1 MSNIIKIAYFQ
12 QDIVWENSG
21 QNLEKID
28 NVLHMIEDG
37 TNLLILPEMFHA
49 GFTMQPEKVSEG
61 MSGKIVKWMKS
72 SAIKHNIAI
81 IGSAIID
88 EDGSYRNRLIIAK
101 PSGEIEFYDKRHL
114 FSIGGENEKYTQGK
128 NKLITEVDGCRIL
141 PLICYDLRFPVW
153 SRFRDDYDILIYIA
167 NWPESRR
174 EVWKTLLR
182 ARAIENQCYVIGVNR
197 VGNDNQNSYI
207 GDSMVIDA
215 KGDIISSAKE
225 NREELV
231 IVDINLD
238 RLSAF
243 RKKFPVWKDAD
254 NFKIK

>member
-1 MSNIIKIAYFQ
+1 MSNNIKIAYFQ

-28 NVLHMIEDG
+28 NVLHLIEGG

-49 GFTMQPEKVSEG
+49 GFTMHPERVSEG
-61 MSGKIVKWMKS
+61 MNGKIVKWIKS
-72 SAIKHNIAI
+72 NAIKHNIVI
-81 IGSAIID
+81 IGSVIIY
-88 EDGSYRNRLIIAK
+88 EDGSHRNRLIIAK

-114 FSIGGENEKYTQGK
+114 FSIGGENKKYTQGK
-128 NKLITEVDGCRIL
+128 ERLITEVAGCRIF

-153 SRFRDDYDILIYIA
+153 SRYRDDYDMLIYIA
-167 NWPESRR
+167 NWPKTRR
-174 EVWKTLLR
+174 EVWKTLLK

-197 VGNDNQNSYI
+197 VGNDKQNSYI

-215 KGDIISSAKE
+215 KGDIISSAKD
-225 NREELV
+225 NSEEL
-231 IVDINLD
+231 ITIDIDLH

-243 RKKFPVWKDAD
+243 RKKFPAWKDAD
-254 NFKIK
+254 SFTIE